1 MLDPTNTFF
10 IADFHFDHANII
22 KYCNRPFSSTEE
34 MNTFMLER
42 YNTVIRDDSDVY
54 FLGDM
59 AFGRGSRT
67 PQWWLSQLKG
77 HITYI
82 KGSHDHGLRP
92 TNLANC
98 YSYLILDTGQG
109 KVLLIHKPYVKPEG
123 YKGWIIHGHT
133 HSTQLINVQYKSVCV
148 GVEAVNY
155 APISLQQ
162 MREKIKGGRK
172 SVS

>member
-67 PQWWLSQLKG
+67 HSGGYPSLKD
-77 HITYI
+77 T
-82 KGSHDHGLRP
+82 LR
-92 TNLANC
+92 
-98 YSYLILDTGQG
+98 I
-109 KVLLIHKPYVKPEG
+109 
-123 YKGWIIHGHT
+123 
-133 HSTQLINVQYKSVCV
+133 
-148 GVEAVNY
+148 
-155 APISLQQ
+155 
-162 MREKIKGGRK
+162 
-172 SVS
+172 